1 MKKMSEWMG
10 GIFTSKEAKV
20 RRQKQSHICNT
31 SLNQIGHNS
40 VNSRTIGKGSLE
52 KKVHYILIM
61 KWLLETG
68 TESGV
73 MNIKPLSRF
82 RYEKECWPSEDKN
95 CQFTLCQS
103 ENK

>member
-1 MKKMSEWMG
+1 MNEWEGYLQVKK
-10 GIFTSKEAKV
+10 
-20 RRQKQSHICNT
+20 QKWGDKNKDHICNT